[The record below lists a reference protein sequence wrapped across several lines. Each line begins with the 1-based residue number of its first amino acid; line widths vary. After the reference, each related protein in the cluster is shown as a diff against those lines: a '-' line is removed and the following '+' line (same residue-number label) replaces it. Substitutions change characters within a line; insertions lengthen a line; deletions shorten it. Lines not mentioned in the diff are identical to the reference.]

1 MSSRTHVEILGV
13 QIPLVGLAFV
23 TSTPPSNLS
32 RLYWSELDSAILK
45 GCFNLNPPFAQLAE
59 RKVIP
64 IDAGRTRPF
73 FQYVDQSRR
82 PEGFKP
88 WE

>member
-23 TSTPPSNLS
+23 TSTPPCPIVAAFKRATDALVA
-32 RLYWSELDSAILK
+32 RDWEDILGFLKDPSAFQKI
-45 GCFNLNPPFAQLAE
+45 AE

-64 IDAGRTRPF
+64 IDAGRRRQL
-73 FQYVDQSRR
+73 FQYHTEAKS
-82 PEGFKP
+82 
-88 WE
+88 